1 MIINPWLF
9 YLINIAG
16 SAKII
21 IGTLGGFLAF
31 LSLIIFI
38 VFSIENTKNEKQE
51 NLYKFSIKG
60 FIIGLIMT
68 IFIVFIP
75 SEKACYQMLTASL
88 VTKDNIEY
96 VTETGKDLIDYIIES
111 AETLFRNEKIK
122 YAQEH

>member
-16 SAKII
+16 NAKII
-21 IGTLGGFLAF
+21 IGMLGGIFAF
-31 LSLIIFI
+31 ISSIIFI
-38 VFSIENTKNEKQE
+38 IFSIDNTKNEKQE
-51 NLYKFSIKG
+51 TLYKFSIKG
-60 FIIGLIMT
+60 LIAGLIMI

-88 VTKDNIEY
+88 ITKDNIEY
-96 VTETGKDLIDYIIES
+96 VTETGKDLIDYVIES
-111 AETLFRNEKIK
+111 AETLLRNQKIE